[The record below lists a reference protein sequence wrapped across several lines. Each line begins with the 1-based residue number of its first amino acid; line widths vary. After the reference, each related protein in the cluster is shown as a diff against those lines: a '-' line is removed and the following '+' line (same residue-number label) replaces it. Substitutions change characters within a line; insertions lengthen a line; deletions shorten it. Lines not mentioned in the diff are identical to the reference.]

1 MNFSRDGETDNHLGL
16 VLEDR
21 ILDLTA
27 ATSGGH
33 IRFESVASLED
44 VLHIDGGMARLE
56 KELEGINSE
65 SLPDCMVSAS
75 EVRSRATIQQPQ
87 KIIGI
92 GLNYHDHADEV
103 DMKKPEA
110 PLLFA
115 MFANTI
121 IGPDEEILIPE
132 MSSQVD
138 YEAEM
143 GVVIGKKGRHI
154 SPEDAL
160 DFVAGYTIVNDVS
173 ARDLQFSDNQWV
185 RGKSFDTFA
194 PIGPVMTTRSALGDG
209 DNLAIELR
217 LNGETMQK
225 SHTGNLIFKVP
236 ELVSYTSRVLTLQ
249 PGDVIATGTPAG
261 VGFTRKPPV
270 FLKPGD
276 VVEIDLEGVGT
287 LRNSVAKE

>member
-1 MNFSRDGETDNHLGL
+1 MNFSRGDETGNRLGL
-16 VLEDR
+16 ELEHR

-27 ATSGGH
+27 ATADGRL
-33 IRFESVASLED
+33 RFGSVSCLED
-44 VLHIDGGMARLE
+44 VLHMDGGLASLE
-56 KELEGINSE
+56 KELDGIDPAGFSE
-65 SLPDCMVSAS
+65 YLIPSDQARP
-75 EVRSRATIQQPQ
+75 RATIQNPQ

-103 DMKKPEA
+103 DMAKPEA

-121 IGPDEEILIPE
+121 IGPDEDILIPE
-132 MSSQVD
+132 MSNQLD

-143 GVVIGKKGRHI
+143 GIVIGKRGRHI
-154 SPEDAL
+154 AAEDAL

-209 DNLAIELR
+209 SNLAIELR
-217 LNGETMQK
+217 LNGKTMQK

-236 ELVSYTSRVLTLQ
+236 ELVSYTSRILMLQ
-249 PGDVIATGTPAG
+249 PGDVISTGTPGG
-261 VGFTRKPPV
+261 VGFSRKPPI

-276 VVEIDLEGVGT
+276 VIEIDLEGVGT
-287 LRNSVAKE
+287 LRNTVANE